1 MVKQCMAWVYKQFI
15 SIIIKAHGFRIRE
28 KKNQRKFREILAKY
42 GISQAQAAALI
53 TKETNQKVSTRK
65 VRSWLANP
73 EVLSARSCPN
83 WAVTAFKK
91 VIMNP
96 LFTEQKKSE

>member
-1 MVKQCMAWVYKQFI
+1 MVKQCMAWAYKQFI

-28 KKNQRKFREILAKY
+28 KKISESSGKYLQSTALART
-42 GISQAQAAALI
+42 QAAALI

-65 VRSWLANP
+65 VRSRLANP
-73 EVLSARSCPN
+73 EALSARSCPN

>member
-1 MVKQCMAWVYKQFI
+1 ME
-15 SIIIKAHGFRIRE
+15 SELERE
-28 KKNQRKFREILAKY
+28 KNQKEFREILAKH
-42 GISQAQAAALI
+42 GITQNQAAALI

-73 EVLSARSCPN
+73 EALSARSCPN

-91 VIMNP
+91 AIITP
-96 LFTEQKKSE
+96 PFAEQKKSE